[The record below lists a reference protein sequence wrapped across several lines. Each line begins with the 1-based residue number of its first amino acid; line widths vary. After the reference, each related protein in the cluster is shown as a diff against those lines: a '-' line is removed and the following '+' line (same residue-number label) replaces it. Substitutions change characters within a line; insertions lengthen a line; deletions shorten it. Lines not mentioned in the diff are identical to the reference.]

1 MHQTLYIQTFGC
13 QMNVYDSDKM
23 ADLLA
28 ETHQLTRVDKPED
41 ADVLL
46 LNTCSVRERAQEKVF
61 SFLGRWRDIKAKK
74 PHVVIGVGGCVASQE
89 GDLIRKRAP
98 YVDMVFG
105 PQTLHR
111 LPEMLDTIAEKHK
124 PVIDVSFP
132 EIEKFDR
139 LPEPKASGVTAFVSI
154 MEGCSK
160 YCTFCVVPY
169 TRGEEVSRPFDDVL
183 AEIAKLAEQG
193 VKEIILLGQNVNA
206 YRGPMHD
213 GDTADLALL
222 IHYVAAI
229 ETVERIRFLTSHPV
243 EFSDSL
249 IDAFAE
255 EPKLVSFVHLPIQS
269 GCDRILTMMK
279 RGHTALEYKQKIRRL
294 MKARPDLTLSS
305 DFIIGFPGET
315 DEDFQ
320 QTLDLIDEIGFD
332 HSYSFI
338 YSPRPGT
345 PASDMPDDVSV
356 EVKKARLKVL
366 QEKIQNNAQVI
377 SRKMV
382 GTTQRVLI
390 EGPSKKDPNRLSG
403 RTENNRVVNLEGDMN
418 LVHQFVNVVVTEAL
432 PNSLRAELVQE

>member
-320 QTLDLIDEIGFD
+320 QTLNLLDEIGFD

>member
-1 MHQTLYIQTFGC
+1 M
-13 QMNVYDSDKM
+13 
-23 ADLLA
+23 
-28 ETHQLTRVDKPED
+28 
-41 ADVLL
+41 
-46 LNTCSVRERAQEKVF
+46 
-61 SFLGRWRDIKAKK
+61 
-74 PHVVIGVGGCVASQE
+74 
-89 GDLIRKRAP
+89 
-98 YVDMVFG
+98 
-105 PQTLHR
+105 
-111 LPEMLDTIAEKHK
+111 
-124 PVIDVSFP
+124 
-132 EIEKFDR
+132 
-139 LPEPKASGVTAFVSI
+139 
-154 MEGCSK
+154 
-160 YCTFCVVPY
+160 
-169 TRGEEVSRPFDDVL
+169 
-183 AEIAKLAEQG
+183 
-193 VKEIILLGQNVNA
+193 
-206 YRGPMHD
+206 
-213 GDTADLALL
+213 
-222 IHYVAAI
+222 
-229 ETVERIRFLTSHPV
+229 
-243 EFSDSL
+243 
-249 IDAFAE
+249 
-255 EPKLVSFVHLPIQS
+255 HLPIQS